1 MALTLLPCIKAQK
14 GQKFRF
20 DFKNPP
26 PCAHALGKCRPEW
39 KNKKKTSAKGKIK
52 VEEEGEGML
61 SQLEGN
67 FRLPN
72 NPPNIFLVR
81 PTHKRS
87 EPLTAVGAKEAF
99 KRRGNIEFHSIS
111 EFSELTNASNIHRK
125 AIKGPIRGI
134 TSRPGPER
142 GVTAKLFPLRS
153 LPVVLS
159 QRRLAWGGGRR
170 RERQRR
176 MRESKRASKEAKG
189 EWKIHSY
196 YAQHPTQRKE
206 NLKDFDIGRHVYAP
220 ESRRQRR
227 FDSLEVFAGSGNV
240 QRKAV

>member
-1 MALTLLPCIKAQK
+1 VSLTLLPCIKAQK

-87 EPLTAVGAKEAF
+87 EPL
-99 KRRGNIEFHSIS
+99 
-111 EFSELTNASNIHRK
+111 
-125 AIKGPIRGI
+125 
-134 TSRPGPER
+134 
-142 GVTAKLFPLRS
+142 
-153 LPVVLS
+153 
-159 QRRLAWGGGRR
+159 
-170 RERQRR
+170 
-176 MRESKRASKEAKG
+176 
-189 EWKIHSY
+189 
-196 YAQHPTQRKE
+196 
-206 NLKDFDIGRHVYAP
+206 
-220 ESRRQRR
+220 
-227 FDSLEVFAGSGNV
+227 
-240 QRKAV
+240 KAVSVRKKLSSEEAISSSIPFRNSPNSRMHQIFIEKP